1 MATDTDFA
9 EILERLEA
17 KIEAQGNRLEEKI
30 EGQGTR
36 LEEKIDAQSEK
47 LQSIDTRL
55 ARVEEKTDG
64 LGERLEKLEGS
75 LERQDNRL
83 WTYLTTTTVTLLGG
97 LLAILSKF
105 LLFPNQ

>member
-1 MATDTDFA
+1 MAIDTDFA
-9 EILERLEA
+9 QILERLEG
-17 KIEAQGNRLEEKI
+17 KIEA
-30 EGQGTR
+30 QGTR

-55 ARVEEKTDG
+55 ARIEEKTDG
-64 LGERLEKLEGS
+64 LGDRLDKLEGS
-75 LERQDNRL
+75 IQRQDNRI
-83 WTYLTTTTVTLLGG
+83 WAYLTTTTVTLLGG

>member
-1 MATDTDFA
+1 
-9 EILERLEA
+9 
-17 KIEAQGNRLEEKI
+17 
-30 EGQGTR
+30 
-36 LEEKIDAQSEK
+36 
-47 LQSIDTRL
+47 
-55 ARVEEKTDG
+55 VEEKTDG

-83 WTYLTTTTVTLLGG
+83 WTYLTTTTITLLGG

>member
-9 EILERLEA
+9 QILERLES
-17 KIEAQGNRLEEKI
+17 KINSQNEQL
-30 EGQGTR
+30 GQ
-36 LEEKIDAQSEK
+36 KIDAQTEK

-64 LGERLEKLEGS
+64 LSERLGKIEGN

-83 WTYLTTTTVTLLGG
+83 WTYLATTTVTLLGS
-97 LLAILSKF
+97 LLAILGRF